1 VALRHLQR
9 GGVPTAYDRR
19 MGRKF
24 GVAAVDMIV
33 GEDFGRMVSIKQGQ
47 VTSVPLKKAL
57 DKLHLVD
64 VEKYYNTKN
73 YKTMDQI
80 V

>member
-1 VALRHLQR
+1 
-9 GGVPTAYDRR
+9 
-19 MGRKF
+19 
-24 GVAAVDMIV
+24 VAAVDMIV

-64 VEKYYNTKN
+64 VETYYNTKN
-73 YKTMDQI
+73 YKTLDQI